1 MLSERSAVATVFLC
15 FVGLLADSSRPVR
28 PPNMCSRDIF
38 NLVNRL
44 LSGGGNCQ
52 KWPDCH
58 LYTPSTQDFQQN
70 CSLGT
75 LTCFCV
81 ELSVLA
87 EESEQCHGPLVKL
100 KKSLEKLSN
109 SVRQLQSQ
117 KLMTAGAARAEP
129 RNDTGQQSECLQCE
143 LLPQKD
149 PENFL
154 RDLLSLI
161 QTINEEKCHQPANR
175 PR

>member
-44 LSGGGNCQ
+44 LSGGGNC
-52 KWPDCH
+52 
-58 LYTPSTQDFQQN
+58 QQN

-129 RNDTGQQSECLQCE
+129 RNDTGQQQSECLQCE